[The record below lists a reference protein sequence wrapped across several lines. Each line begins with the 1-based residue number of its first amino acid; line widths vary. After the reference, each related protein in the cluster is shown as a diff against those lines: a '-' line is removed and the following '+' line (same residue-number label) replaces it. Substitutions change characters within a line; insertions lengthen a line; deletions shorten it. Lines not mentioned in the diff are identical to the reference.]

1 MSNLTASNLFDR
13 DDLLQGAP
21 EGVYRVTCSIIALNM
36 RAGEGALTAERAA
49 GRVLHDKAHTAGSA
63 RPGPK

>member
-1 MSNLTASNLFDR
+1 MFNLTADER
-13 DDLLQGAP
+13 DDLLQDTP
-21 EGVYRVTCSIIALNM
+21 EGAYRVACSIIALNV

-49 GRVLHDKAHTAGSA
+49 GRVLHDKAHTVGSA